1 MNEQLRRQPLNVM
14 MDRERA
20 KKEFEPTPHER
31 IVITGIAQT
40 TSLGGTW
47 ETWDGI
53 NSGKSGAR
61 EFDVENYHTSIA
73 APALFNPLD
82 YFDAKRMDRD
92 ITPIKAMA
100 IVTAREA
107 ARNAGVIG
115 PDGKIVQDLD
125 RKKFGSWIGSGIGST
140 QMLIDVYRA
149 IYEEKNGVVDRR
161 KNTRRGIPLTT
172 GLRIFPEEINGDVA
186 RELGL
191 SGWGGSSVEACAT
204 GLSNIVEAV
213 RTIRDGYNDIA
224 VAGGFEDPLSDYAEV
239 GIGLFAPLPVL
250 SKRNDDPKR
259 ASRPFDKDRDGFVL
273 GSGGATV
280 VVEGLDHALKR
291 GAPILAEVIGFRKAM
306 DGFDPMELDEERV
319 AHMIL
324 STMWD
329 EKINNFNIPE
339 AIFAHATSTR
349 AGDIKEARLLRRALT
364 GMLNHIP
371 ITANKSNLGHLA
383 GGAGSVNTVL
393 GIQSLLA
400 GRVPHIINLDNPE
413 NDLEEIKDP
422 DGNVIDSFR
431 ISDLTLVRNQP
442 LVTNHSTALVLGYG
456 FGGHD
461 AALLLR
467 KWNTPQLQAAAQQIA
482 G

>member
-1 MNEQLRRQPLNVM
+1 M
-14 MDRERA
+14 
-20 KKEFEPTPHER
+20 
-31 IVITGIAQT
+31 
-40 TSLGGTW
+40 
-47 ETWDGI
+47 
-53 NSGKSGAR
+53 
-61 EFDVENYHTSIA
+61 
-73 APALFNPLD
+73 
-82 YFDAKRMDRD
+82 
-92 ITPIKAMA
+92 
-100 IVTAREA
+100 
-107 ARNAGVIG
+107 
-115 PDGKIVQDLD
+115 
-125 RKKFGSWIGSGIGST
+125 
-140 QMLIDVYRA
+140 
-149 IYEEKNGVVDRR
+149 
-161 KNTRRGIPLTT
+161 
-172 GLRIFPEEINGDVA
+172 
-186 RELGL
+186 
-191 SGWGGSSVEACAT
+191 
-204 GLSNIVEAV
+204 
-213 RTIRDGYNDIA
+213 
-224 VAGGFEDPLSDYAEV
+224 
-239 GIGLFAPLPVL
+239 
-250 SKRNDDPKR
+250 
-259 ASRPFDKDRDGFVL
+259 
-273 GSGGATV
+273 
-280 VVEGLDHALKR
+280 VVEGLEHALKR
-291 GAPILAEVIGFRKAM
+291 GDTILAEVIGYRIAVA
-306 DGFDPMELDEERV
+306 GFARMELDEECV

-364 GMLNHIP
+364 DMLNHIP

-393 GIQSLLA
+393 GVQSLLA

-413 NDLEEIKDP
+413 DGLEEIKDP